1 MRTCLALLLLPALLA
16 APALQAETIALTG
29 ARIHTA
35 GPAGVIENGTVVLT
49 AGRITAV
56 GAGLEPPANARVI
69 DATGKVITPGFY
81 DAHGYLGVEEVNL
94 EASTVDRRQATLRY
108 SAAFEIA
115 DAVNPRSILIPVNR
129 IEGIT
134 RAVVTPALAPP
145 PNGLTGSPVAG
156 MGSVIHLGGVE
167 DFVVGRNV
175 ALYVDLSEAGAAV
188 TGGSRSA
195 AMLRF
200 REALEDARD
209 LAANRRAWEGGARRP
224 YSASRPDLE
233 ALAETMGTERP
244 VVVTVHRA
252 SDIEAVLRLGREFGL
267 KLVISGGTEAWLV
280 AGRIAAGGVP
290 VIIDP
295 IENLPRRFEMLGATL
310 ENAARL
316 HAAGVTVAF
325 STFESHNAR
334 NMRQAA
340 GNAVAHGMPWEAALA
355 AMTINPAMMFGQ
367 QAYSGSLEAGKDAD
381 LVIWNGDPLEHATS
395 AERVFIRGRDIP
407 MVSRHTLLR
416 DRYRD
421 LGGPLPP
428 QYRRHGD
435 GDAGGSRD

>member
-1 MRTCLALLLLPALLA
+1 MRACLAICIALGLLMMQPLH
-16 APALQAETIALTG
+16 AETIALTG
-29 ARIHTA
+29 ARVHTA
-35 GPAGVIENGTVVLT
+35 GPAGIIENGTVIVT
-49 AGRITAV
+49 SGRITAV
-56 GAGLEPPANARVI
+56 GAGLAPPPHARLI

-94 EASTVDRRQATLRY
+94 EAATVDRRQATLRY
-108 SAAFEIA
+108 SAAFELA
-115 DAVNPRSILIPVNR
+115 ESVNPRSILIPVNR

-134 RAVVTPALAPP
+134 RAVVTPALAPSP
-145 PNGLTGSPVAG
+145 EGAAGSPVAG
-156 MGSVIHLGGVE
+156 LGSVIHLGGVE
-167 DFVVGRNV
+167 DFVVGRNI

-233 ALAETMGTERP
+233 ALAETMRTERP

-252 SDIEAVLRLGREFGL
+252 ADIEAVLRLGREFGL
-267 KLVISGGTEAWLV
+267 QLVISGGSEAWLV
-280 AGRIAAGGVP
+280 AERLAAAGVP

-295 IENLPRRFEMLGATL
+295 IENLPRRFEMLSATL

-334 NMRQAA
+334 NMRQSA

-355 AMTINPAMMFGQ
+355 AMTINPATMFGQ
-367 QAYSGSLEAGKDAD
+367 QAHSGSLEPGKDAD
-381 LVIWNGDPLEHATS
+381 LVVWNGDPLEHATS
-395 AERVFIRGRDIP
+395 AERVFIRGLDIP

-416 DRYRD
+416 DRYRE

-428 QYRRHGD
+428 QYWREGD
-435 GDAGGSRD
+435 PGAVRD